1 MSEEDCSIEIS
12 DNIVVADD
20 YAIASVVSVKPVLSP
35 PAHQREDLDK
45 SLGFSMSEYYFNHSG
60 KTVQVGLS
68 SGLLIPVPSKSSER
82 YRSFIVRREFYLPR
96 LVANGVN
103 DFLLTH
109 TGPVSNELNDFREL
123 FEKVYR
129 PRDYGTALSLDYE
142 IDYRRLIEQGG
153 SMYVRELNI
162 ILGADQDNIPLH
174 PNSEQAD
181 LLRHSQLSTSAIH
194 VELIDNLG
202 QTGRRIVRLGN
213 LKVAV
218 TPQKNRNKTDGLRI
232 YYSTPSGRR
241 SSSNNEEKL
250 EYSLEEMDKLPFVF
264 RTLDEAEATPL
275 DDTHSQLEL
284 KRLELDSKQ
293 LQHLHARE
301 KSEMDQRLRRAEER
315 SAQLNAL
322 LSDKERAH
330 KAEMME
336 ADHRRQE
343 IEHEMKI
350 ARMRSNDFYESRSA
364 IRKDSTEIIKTTP
377 ALILGIGAVV
387 ATLIK
392 VMFGKT

>member
-45 SLGFSMSEYYFNHSG
+45 SLGFSMSEKFFNHSG

-68 SGLLIPVPSKSSER
+68 SGLVIPVPSRSSER
-82 YRSFIVRREFYLPR
+82 HRSFIVRREFYLPR
-96 LVANGVN
+96 LVAIGVN
-103 DFLLTH
+103 DFFLTH
-109 TGPVSNELNDFREL
+109 PGPVSNELYDFREL
-123 FEKVYR
+123 FEKVYK
-129 PRDYGTALSLDYE
+129 PRDYGTTLSLDYE
-142 IDYRRLIEQGG
+142 VDYRRLIDQGG

-162 ILGADQDNIPLH
+162 ILGTDQDNIPLH
-174 PNSEQAD
+174 PNSEQAE
-181 LLRHSQLSTSAIH
+181 LLRHSQMSTSAIH

-202 QTGRRIVRLGN
+202 MTGRRIIRLGN

-218 TPQKNRNKTDGLRI
+218 TPQKNRHKTSGLRI

-241 SSSNNEEKL
+241 GSSNNEEKL

-264 RTLDEAEATPL
+264 KTLDEAEATPL
-275 DDTHSQLEL
+275 DDTHSLLEL
-284 KRLELDSKQ
+284 KRLEYESKQ
-293 LQHLHARE
+293 TQHRHARE
-301 KSEMDQRLRRAEER
+301 KSDMDNQLRQAEQRA
-315 SAQLNAL
+315 AQLNAE
-322 LSDKERAH
+322 LSDRERKH
-330 KAEMME
+330 KAEMLAAE
-336 ADHRRQE
+336 HQRQE

-350 ARMRSNDFYESRSA
+350 SRMRSNDFYESRSA

-392 VMFGKT
+392 VIFGKS